1 VTPLSRIRQWML
13 ALLLFGLTGTIVEL
27 LLLEHYEEGWQ
38 LVPLFLIGL
47 ALGVLVWHLVRPR
60 AGSVRALQV
69 VMCLFL
75 LAGAVGVGLHFDGA
89 AEFQVE
95 IDPSQSRWE
104 VFKKAM
110 RAKAPPVLAP
120 GVMMQLGLLGLMYA
134 YRHPALSGSGTASRE
149 RE

>member
-1 VTPLSRIRQWML
+1 ML
-13 ALLLFGLTGTIVEL
+13 ALLVFGLIGTIVEL

-47 ALGVLVWHLVRPR
+47 ALGVVVWHLVRPR
-60 AGSVRALQV
+60 AGNVRALQV
-69 VMCLFL
+69 LMLLFL
-75 LAGAVGVGLHFDGA
+75 FAGAVGVGLHLDGA

-110 RAKAPPVLAP
+110 QAKAPPVLAP
-120 GVMMQLGLLGLMYA
+120 GVMMQLGLLGLMYV
-134 YRHPALSGSGTASRE
+134 YRHPALSGPQAASRE
-149 RE
+149 TE